1 MWDNDEEVDS
11 NTGEA
16 LPSSPEPAQDGE
28 LSDQDPVL
36 VDEEMGHQGRNDPSS
51 LREDVCRDHFSTSG
65 IRRAADLS
73 CGDEPARETG
83 VATAT
88 IDALGNVTLLLTH
101 RESFRAAQLTPKVS
115 PGSNLAVEDLLPLPI
130 EDPPE
135 QVAKLLM
142 KVQPPRP
149 PHACTPASTCCPLAC
164 HAARTHSYTLY
175 PLLTPSSH
183 PTPPLKG

>member
-1 MWDNDEEVDS
+1 MVL
-11 NTGEA
+11 A
-16 LPSSPEPAQDGE
+16 LCCAPSVAATCW
-28 LSDQDPVL
+28 
-36 VDEEMGHQGRNDPSS
+36 H
-51 LREDVCRDHFSTSG
+51 SG
-65 IRRAADLS
+65 
-73 CGDEPARETG
+73 
-83 VATAT
+83 TA
-88 IDALGNVTLLLTH
+88 NVTLLLTH

-164 HAARTHSYTLY
+164 HAARTHSCTLY